1 MWHTILHHATP
12 FDTHLRVLSTPKRE
26 KHLRYSHYHLLGIV
40 KSTQVTGAVM
50 DYLLR
55 KLMVLEGMSSNQLQ
69 LSRSSKFQC
78 KPSWDL
84 LSACTLSHTMAP
96 SACSTGQHPAKR
108 QDSDRCAKSSLKTS
122 NSILGGCVLNSL
134 NCASPRAPKKMFT
147 EKHQMTQWRTWNESL
162 FIFSALKL
170 SYKAKKTHCNAS

>member
-1 MWHTILHHATP
+1 MSGRRNILAQQHILATCSIKMSCKRMLQTSMHVHPQMGWAIIIPTVLFVWPLPGLLRKLKCRYCMLALWRSVGSKSKLQLHINTIYNRHMWHTILHHATP

-69 LSRSSKFQC
+69 LSPIQ
-78 KPSWDL
+78 
-84 LSACTLSHTMAP
+84 
-96 SACSTGQHPAKR
+96 
-108 QDSDRCAKSSLKTS
+108 
-122 NSILGGCVLNSL
+122 
-134 NCASPRAPKKMFT
+134 
-147 EKHQMTQWRTWNESL
+147 
-162 FIFSALKL
+162 
-170 SYKAKKTHCNAS
+170 